1 MSQPSQNYCLKVE
14 RWMLGGIPL
23 KNIHMR
29 PDQKF
34 RALLVSEVYQHW
46 IATPSIEPRKMLQNF
61 AARNYALLLKQASL
75 GNEEAKEMIE
85 AMKITETSVRS
96 ANELSNDIFLLN
108 YLVGKLS
115 TSKKHI
121 HRLMVEDNATWM
133 QNFGKETGTW
143 QAVKQANQDWFRL
156 EGDFK
161 EEEDP
166 AKNLDVAAGFD
177 ITDDVSVVKADRAN
191 YTPEEIARYE
201 RKYGITKKES
211 AILMEEQDGV
221 YVPAE
226 PDLSEEPDDDI
237 FMEDD

>member
-1 MSQPSQNYCLKVE
+1 MSQPSPAYCNKVE
-14 RWMLGGIPL
+14 RWILGGIPL
-23 KNIHMR
+23 EHMDMR

-34 RALLVSEVYQHW
+34 RAHLVTEVYQYW
-46 IATPSIEPRKMLQNF
+46 IASPSIDPRKMLQNF
-61 AARNYALLLKQASL
+61 AARNYKFLLEQVKM
-75 GNEEAKEMIE
+75 GNDEAKEVVD
-85 AMKITETSVRS
+85 ALHITENSVRS
-96 ANELSNDIFLLN
+96 ANEISNDVFLLN

-133 QNFGKETGTW
+133 QNFGRKTGTW
-143 QAVKQANQDWFRL
+143 QAVKQANQDWFKL

-166 AKNLDVAAGFD
+166 AKNLDVSAGFD

-191 YTPEEIARYE
+191 YTPEEVAKYE
-201 RKYGITKKES
+201 KRFGISKKES

-226 PDLSEEPDDDI
+226 PDLEPEEEPDI
-237 FMEDD
+237 FMEDE